1 MQVPPEQLPPPPHTS
16 PAAPV
21 PQTQIAGQEA
31 APATA
36 VPQVPPGYVSPGTG
50 PGHTNTAAIISLIT
64 AIAAP
69 IGHCIA
75 VGGFALIV
83 TSLATGHMALSQIKR
98 TGEDGRGLAIAGL
111 IISYVHLAG
120 AVIGVIF
127 FFGVIA
133 AFFAA
138 LLHGIATGG

>member
-1 MQVPPEQLPPPPHTS
+1 MQNPPEQLPAPPPTS
-16 PAAPV
+16 PAPAA
-21 PQTQIAGQEA
+21 PQTQIVGQEA

-36 VPQVPPGYVSPGTG
+36 VPQVPPGFVTPGTG

-64 AIAAP
+64 AILAP

-83 TSLATGHMALSQIKR
+83 ASLATGHMALSQIKR

-111 IISYVHLAG
+111 IISYTHLAG
-120 AVIGVIF
+120 AVLVVLLWFGVIF
-127 FFGVIA
+127 

-138 LLHGIATGG
+138 LVGGAARG

>member
-1 MQVPPEQLPPPPHTS
+1 MQNPPEQLPPPVPPAPTS
-16 PAAPV
+16 
-21 PQTQIAGQEA
+21 PQTQIVGQEA

-50 PGHTNTAAIISLIT
+50 PGHTNSAAIISLIT
-64 AIAAP
+64 AIIAP

-98 TGEDGRGLAIAGL
+98 TGEDGRGLALAGL
-111 IISYVHLAG
+111 IISYVHLVG
-120 AVIGVIF
+120 AVLVVLLWFGVIF
-127 FFGVIA
+127 

-138 LLHGIATGG
+138 LVTGGITNR

>member
-1 MQVPPEQLPPPPHTS
+1 MQNPPEQLPPPPPTS
-16 PAAPV
+16 PAPAA
-21 PQTQIAGQEA
+21 PQTQIVGQEA

-36 VPQVPPGYVSPGTG
+36 VPQVPPGFVTPGTG

-64 AIAAP
+64 AILAP

-83 TSLATGHMALSQIKR
+83 ASLATGHMALSQIKR

-111 IISYVHLAG
+111 IISYAHLAG
-120 AVIGVIF
+120 AVLVVLLWFGVIF
-127 FFGVIA
+127 

-138 LLHGIATGG
+138 LVGGAARG

>member
-1 MQVPPEQLPPPPHTS
+1 MQNPPEQLPPPPPVH
-16 PAAPV
+16 PV
-21 PQTQIAGQEA
+21 PSAPHTQIVGQEA

-36 VPQVPPGYVSPGTG
+36 VPQVPPGYVTPGTG
-50 PGHTNTAAIISLIT
+50 PGHTNSAAIISLIT
-64 AIAAP
+64 AILAP
-69 IGHCIA
+69 VGHCVA

-98 TGEDGRGLAIAGL
+98 TGEDGRGLALAGL

-120 AVIGVIF
+120 AVLTVIV
-127 FFGVIA
+127 FFGAIF

-138 LLHGIATGG
+138 LIGAGATAR